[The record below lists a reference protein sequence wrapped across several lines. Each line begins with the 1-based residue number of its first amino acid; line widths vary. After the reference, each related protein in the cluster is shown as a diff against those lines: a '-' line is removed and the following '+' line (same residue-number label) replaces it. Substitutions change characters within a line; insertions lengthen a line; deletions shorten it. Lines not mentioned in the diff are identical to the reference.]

1 MSIGDFIANRS
12 VRVALLAAALL
23 PFGYA
28 WATRATED
36 TTKVLRSHPALFA
49 RPYACSAG
57 SNADVHARRF
67 ERYARLYMERY
78 PYDPADGVRAVAHFR
93 KAASCYASAGHKS
106 DAVRATTRAR
116 NLSSQ
121 IETDYASA
129 RVALQK
135 TLASRNW
142 SSALPEAHRLLRLTQ
157 HLRPDPY
164 VTWLEKTVRKVAA
177 RGDQNP

>member
-1 MSIGDFIANRS
+1 MSLGDFIANRS
-12 VRVALLAAALL
+12 VRVALLAAAVLSL
-23 PFGYA
+23 GYA
-28 WATRATED
+28 WVTRATED
-36 TTKVLRSHPALFA
+36 TTKVHRTHPALFSTS
-49 RPYACSAG
+49 YACSSG
-57 SNADVHARRF
+57 SNLDVRARRF
-67 ERYARLYMERY
+67 ERYARLYLERY

-93 KAASCYASAGHKS
+93 KAASCYAGAGQKS
-106 DAVRATTRAR
+106 NAIRVTTRAR
-116 NLSSQ
+116 DLSSQ

-164 VTWLEKTVRKVAA
+164 VTWLEETVGKVAA
-177 RGDQNP
+177 RVDQNP